1 MSPTGRIVVLR
12 HGETEWS
19 KSGQHTGRSDI
30 PLTDVGRRAAARLEP
45 VLASHQF
52 DLVLISPLQRAQ
64 ETASSA
70 GLSGTTDDQLLE
82 WDYGG
87 AEGRTTPE
95 IRQDRNDPSWTVW
108 TRPIPPGKTPGE
120 QLPDLGARA
129 DGVIKRIAPVTDEGG
144 TVALVAHGHF
154 LRVLTARWLGLEP
167 GAGRLFALDPGTVSV
182 LGYEHEQHVIRSWN
196 ALELDG

>member
-1 MSPTGRIVVLR
+1 MSPTGRVVILR

-19 KSGQHTGRSDI
+19 RSGQHTGRTDI
-30 PLTDVGRRAAARLEP
+30 PLTESGRRAAARLQAM
-45 VLASHQF
+45 LAGHHF
-52 DLVLISPLQRAQ
+52 DLVLVSPLQRAQ
-64 ETASSA
+64 DTASLA

-95 IRQDRNDPSWTVW
+95 MRRDLDDPTWTVW
-108 TRPIPPGKTPGE
+108 TRPIPTGLTPGE
-120 QLPDLGARA
+120 QLSELGARA
-129 DGVIKRIAPVTDEGG
+129 DGVLDRVAPLTDAGG
-144 TVALVAHGHF
+144 DVALVAHGHF

-167 GAGRLFALDPGTVSV
+167 GAGRLFALDPGTVST

-196 ALELDG
+196 ALELDV